1 MSIPRFFPYTVKL
14 LNLLKKYE
22 QGVGEQLPSAWRYGR
37 RSTAREVSAVRMA
50 SGEYQAW
57 PPRLV
62 RGSAVHASIAS

>member
-1 MSIPRFFPYTVKL
+1 MNVVWSGTRNARPSRLMMEPSS
-14 LNLLKKYE
+14 
-22 QGVGEQLPSAWRYGR
+22 PSAWRYGR